1 MNWKMLNFLTVTSSR
16 RSGNWEMLD
25 NLGKAKK
32 SPFRVRITF
41 PLISLEKLVA
51 RY

>member
-1 MNWKMLNFLTVTSSR
+1 MNWKMLNFFDCYLIEEE
-16 RSGNWEMLD
+16 WEMLD
-25 NLGKAKK
+25 NLGKAKR

-41 PLISLEKLVA
+41 PFISLEKLVA